1 MFIILKG
8 QAIGYTPLS
17 YEVSKQKQLNDRSEL
32 LEQENLK
39 NNISSDKIF
48 IDDKISTGNS
58 SLNKKNTQENLQFNR
73 KQTIFPLI
81 NLKKPLF
88 QNKGAKMAADL
99 LNNTPDLI
107 SSYNNTLLNE
117 SELID
122 KITDLEAIQ
131 RRLNEKDIFSRFLN
145 KQTVYFNSE
154 DIFRFKIS
162 AVYKKGDIFGTE
174 WLNSNTKR
182 IISVIAEEPLSL
194 LYINREYFIKAIE
207 KEELRMKAKTDF
219 MTKIFKGT
227 EFTDVKGI
235 SCHLVEQK
243 YDIHDVIFYE
253 GQKTQ
258 GFYFLKQGEVEVL
271 F

>member
-17 YEVSKQKQLNDRSEL
+17 YEVNKQKQLNDRSEL
-32 LEQENLK
+32 LEQENVK
-39 NNISSDKIF
+39 NNIYPDKIL
-48 IDDKISTGNS
+48 IDDKIS
-58 SLNKKNTQENLQFNR
+58 LNKKDPQENSLFNR

-88 QNKGAKMAADL
+88 QNKGAKIAADL
-99 LNNTPDLI
+99 INKTPDII
-107 SSYNNTLLNE
+107 SSHNNRLSNE

-122 KITDLEAIQ
+122 KMTFLEAI
-131 RRLNEKDIFSRFLN
+131 RRRINEKEIFSSFLN

-162 AVYKKGDIFGTE
+162 DVYKKGDIFGTE

-182 IISVIAEEPLSL
+182 ISSVIVEEPLSM
-194 LYINREYFIKAIE
+194 LYISREYFIKAIE
-207 KEELRMKAKTDF
+207 KEVLRMKARTDF

-227 EFTDVKGI
+227 EFTDVKRI
-235 SCHLVEQK
+235 SCHLIEQK
-243 YDIHDVIFYE
+243 YDVIFFE

-258 GFYFLKQGEVEVL
+258 GFYFLKQGEVEV
-271 F
+271 